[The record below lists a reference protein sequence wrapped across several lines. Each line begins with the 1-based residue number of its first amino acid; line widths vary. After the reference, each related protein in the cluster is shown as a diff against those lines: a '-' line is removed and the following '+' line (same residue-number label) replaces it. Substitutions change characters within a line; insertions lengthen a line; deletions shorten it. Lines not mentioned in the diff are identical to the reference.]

1 MSPVL
6 PSYICPLPFIALDPV
21 SAETEKFPGYG
32 ITAVI
37 SR

>member
-6 PSYICPLPFIALDPV
+6 LPYMCPLTFITSDPV